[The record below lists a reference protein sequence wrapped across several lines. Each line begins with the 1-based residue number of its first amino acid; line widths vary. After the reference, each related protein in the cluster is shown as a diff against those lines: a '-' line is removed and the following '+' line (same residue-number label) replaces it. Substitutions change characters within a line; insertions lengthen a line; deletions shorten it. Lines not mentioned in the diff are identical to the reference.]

1 MLRQLTGDVVMYPG
15 CAADESSPERA
26 KSTFHGVSVRQ
37 SSPVGFS

>member
-15 CAADESSPERA
+15 CAAGESSPERV

-37 SSPVGFS
+37 SSTVGFS